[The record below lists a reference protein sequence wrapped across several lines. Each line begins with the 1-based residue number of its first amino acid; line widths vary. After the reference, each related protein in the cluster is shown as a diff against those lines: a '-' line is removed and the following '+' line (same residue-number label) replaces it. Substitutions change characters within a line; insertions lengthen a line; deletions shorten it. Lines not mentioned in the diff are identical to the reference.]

1 MIADKKL
8 IYKETGE
15 VSGNILK
22 VWRVARLNN
31 VYLQFELASADD
43 GKVTYVEVPEKSFLK
58 SLFEEYGI

>member
-31 VYLQFELASADD
+31 VYLKFELASADD
-43 GKVTYVEVPEKSFLK
+43 GKVTYVEVPENSFLEAI
-58 SLFEEYGI
+58 LQEYQ

>member
-8 IYKETGE
+8 IYKEIGE

-22 VWRVARLNN
+22 VWRIARLNG
-31 VYLQFELASADD
+31 VYLKFELTPADD
-43 GKVTYVEVPEKSFLK
+43 GKATYVEVPEKSFLK

>member
-22 VWRVARLNN
+22 VWRIARLSA
-31 VYLQFELASADD
+31 VCLKFELVSGD
-43 GKVTYVEVPEKSFLK
+43 GKITYVEVPEKSFLN

>member
-15 VSGNILK
+15 VSGSILK
-22 VWRVARLNN
+22 VWRIARLNA
-31 VYLQFELASADD
+31 VYLKFELVSADD
-43 GKVTYVEVPEKSFLK
+43 KVTYVEVPEKSFLN